1 MNFQSDEKTARD
13 ARRRVW
19 QSTHLAVSM
28 LWSVPKRTTHHMSFQ
43 LVTDHIKSVKTDFR
57 LTELQLITKEQNVV
71 EDRGTTFAEG
81 LQPIKPAHV
90 ADGETAAAG
99 TV

>member
-28 LWSVPKRTTHHMSFQ
+28 LWSVPKRTAHPMSLQ
-43 LVTDHIKSVKTDFR
+43 LVTDHINRVKTDHR
-57 LTELQLITKEQNVV
+57 LNQLQLITKEQNVV
-71 EDRGTTFAEG
+71 EDRGTTLAEG
-81 LQPIKPAHV
+81 LQPIKPARQLRRTQFSV
-90 ADGETAAAG
+90 C
-99 TV
+99 

>member
-19 QSTHLAVSM
+19 QSTHLAVLM
-28 LWSVPKRTTHHMSFQ
+28 LWSVPKRTAHHMSFQ
-43 LVTDHIKSVKTDFR
+43 LVTDHIKSDKTDHR
-57 LTELQLITKEQNVV
+57 LNQLQFITMGQNVV
-71 EDRGTTFAEG
+71 KAYGEG
-81 LQPIKPAHV
+81 LQPTKPARV
-90 ADGETAAAG
+90 ADGEAAAAG